1 MTFKNKNKKEFNF
14 LIEEG
19 HKDKVL
25 VMSDKQIS
33 IYNLHGIDF
42 KIGYLHKYI
51 QDAYIENLEDLKNNR
66 TKEFSM
72 KSKSNTVYFQF
83 TDNKTMITQQ

>member
-1 MTFKNKNKKEFNF
+1 MIKP
-14 LIEEG
+14 
-19 HKDKVL
+19 D
-25 VMSDKQIS
+25 S
-33 IYNLHGIDF
+33 IT
-42 KIGYLHKYI
+42 
-51 QDAYIENLEDLKNNR
+51 IENLEDLKNNR